1 MRARGHC
8 EGEDAEPD
16 SARSARYSSR
26 VESRPSA
33 RQTRQAQGCTAKHAH
48 RASAAGSSRPG
59 SPQRRVACCL
69 YATCTRCTTDRPLRP
84 AAVSGPV
91 VARTRAPK
99 TAPACLPDDQEHCRQ
114 IRRRFPHRAAH
125 LAGHEQRNLQHER
138 RSAICSD
145 SGREPVGT
153 REGQHKARVAVAVKT
168 RAEKSDLKSTLGLR
182 GRKSGF
188 ARSWRHSTC
197 KTPQRRGGRALHTH
211 RPAQCAR
218 GLPVGRSRRLHVLG
232 SVRRTAPAAAADG
245 QSEPIGDR
253 RRGAGITHSAATRV
267 RARLGG

>member
-1 MRARGHC
+1 MRARVHC

-16 SARSARYSSR
+16 SARSARYSSK

-48 RASAAGSSRPG
+48 RAIRRRLITARFASTPSGTLHVA
-59 SPQRRVACCL
+59 RRVACCL

-145 SGREPVGT
+145 SGRAPVGT
-153 REGQHKARVAVAVKT
+153 REGQRKARVAVA
-168 RAEKSDLKSTLGLR
+168 
-182 GRKSGF
+182 
-188 ARSWRHSTC
+188 
-197 KTPQRRGGRALHTH
+197 
-211 RPAQCAR
+211 
-218 GLPVGRSRRLHVLG
+218 
-232 SVRRTAPAAAADG
+232 
-245 QSEPIGDR
+245 
-253 RRGAGITHSAATRV
+253 ATREN
-267 RARLGG
+267 